1 MENLRARL
9 YFTDFEMKHYLIQKI
24 FFFNLSTNINKIIKN
39 IKIYIF
45 TTTKKKKRERRK
57 KTKQTNT
64 PEPFIPDIMK
74 LTHADI
80 FKNLHEF
87 CFLSND

>member
-24 FFFNLSTNINKIIKN
+24 FFFFTNINKIIKN
-39 IKIYIF
+39 IKIYIL
-45 TTTKKKKRERRK
+45 TTTKKKERRK

>member
-24 FFFNLSTNINKIIKN
+24 FFFLSFYKHKQNNQKYKD
-39 IKIYIF
+39 IYINNY
-45 TTTKKKKRERRK
+45 KKKREKK

>member
-9 YFTDFEMKHYLIQKI
+9 YFTDFGMKHYLIQKI
-24 FFFNLSTNINKIIKN
+24 FFFKSFYKHKQNNQKYKD
-39 IKIYIF
+39 IYINNYK
-45 TTTKKKKRERRK
+45 KKKKREKK

-87 CFLSND
+87 CFLSKD

>member
-24 FFFNLSTNINKIIKN
+24 FFFFTNINKIIKN
-39 IKIYIF
+39 IKIYIL
-45 TTTKKKKRERRK
+45 TTTKKKERRK

-87 CFLSND
+87 CFLSKD

>member
-24 FFFNLSTNINKIIKN
+24 FFFFTNINKIIKN
-39 IKIYIF
+39 IKIYIL
-45 TTTKKKKRERRK
+45 TTTKKKERRK
-57 KTKQTNT
+57 KPKQTNT